1 MGRGRRRE
9 REDRALGG
17 RGRRGSQGCSQSILL
32 STLQTNEYQSHFRE
46 EHSVPPLI
54 LNCTMYVMHGVVT
67 VDLCTQL
74 MNTVY
79 LLPLC

>member
-9 REDRALGG
+9 REDKVLSG
-17 RGRRGSQGCSQSILL
+17 RGRRGSQGCSQF
-32 STLQTNEYQSHFRE
+32 TLQTNEYQSHFRE

-54 LNCTMYVMHGVVT
+54 LNCTVYVMHGVVT